1 MLGPILFINKLF
13 LFLNEINVCNFA
25 DDTTPFV
32 CHKYLEELVKN
43 FERNTELA
51 IHWFEDSYMR
61 LNTNK
66 CHLLIS
72 DYKYEHQW
80 DQIGKD
86 MVREENEAK
95 LLGITKENEL
105 KFDSH
110 FLNICSKANENFKIF
125 I

>member
-1 MLGPILFINKLF
+1 
-13 LFLNEINVCNFA
+13 
-25 DDTTPFV
+25 
-32 CHKYLEELVKN
+32 
-43 FERNTELA
+43 
-51 IHWFEDSYMR
+51 MR

-95 LLGITKENEL
+95 LLEITKENEL

-110 FLNICSKANENFKIF
+110 FLNICSKANKNFKIF

>member
-51 IHWFEDSYMR
+51 IHWFEDNYMR

-105 KFDSH
+105 K
-110 FLNICSKANENFKIF
+110 I
-125 I
+125 

>member
-1 MLGPILFINKLF
+1 M
-13 LFLNEINVCNFA
+13 
-25 DDTTPFV
+25 

-51 IHWFEDSYMR
+51 IHWFEDNYMR

-86 MVREENEAK
+86 MVREENEVK